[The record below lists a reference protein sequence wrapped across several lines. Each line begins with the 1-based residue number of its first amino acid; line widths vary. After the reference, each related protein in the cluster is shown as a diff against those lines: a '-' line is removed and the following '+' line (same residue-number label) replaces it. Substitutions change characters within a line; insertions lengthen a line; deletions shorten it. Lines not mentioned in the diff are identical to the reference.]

1 MKKFPSFLLTAVCL
15 FCSFIMSAQHFTS
28 IYSPS
33 DTISKHGDGY
43 LARTIQFKLD
53 KAELI
58 QTPNAT
64 LDSMAVFLQK
74 QDSLVIEIGVNGST
88 HNAAAQCNQLTQ
100 ARAKAIAEYLTAK
113 GINQQRLVPK
123 GYGQHHLLYTDA
135 QLQKVKDINT
145 RELMNQRNR
154 RVEFVILRR
163 DFKETK

>member
-1 MKKFPSFLLTAVCL
+1 MKKNPVLLFTIVCL
-15 FCSFIMSAQHFTS
+15 LCSVFIQAQHFAS

-58 QTPNAT
+58 QTPNTT
-64 LDSMAVFLQK
+64 LDSIAVFMQK
-74 QDSLVIEIGVNGST
+74 QDSLVIEIGVHGST

-100 ARAKAIAEYLTAK
+100 ARAKAISEYLITK
-113 GINQQRLVPK
+113 GINPTRMVVK
-123 GYGQHHLLYTDA
+123 GYGQHQLIYTDA
-135 QLQKVKDINT
+135 QIQKVKDSET
-145 RELMNQRNR
+145 KELMNRRNR